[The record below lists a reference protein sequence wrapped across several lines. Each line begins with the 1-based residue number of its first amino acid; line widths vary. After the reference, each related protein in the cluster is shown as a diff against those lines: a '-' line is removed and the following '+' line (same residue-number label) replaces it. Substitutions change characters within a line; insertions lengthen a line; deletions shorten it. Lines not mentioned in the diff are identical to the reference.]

1 MTGRLIID
9 GIDAFTQ
16 FGVYVTEGG
25 YDELITY
32 PALKGVDFNDWPDEH
47 GIDPDLS
54 APALDTRELTI
65 SFASRGPFQPF
76 VDFLATP
83 GYRVCNFA
91 AIGLTFNL
99 RLVKQADLD
108 VNEGLDIFAL
118 VFADDFPPTTSD
130 LPAGGIATNSG
141 YFLDSNSFSDYGLT
155 VLQGSL
161 KEVLKKPDVKRALTI
176 NQSGTPG
183 AVYDGVAPIIFKSKE
198 VTLNLLL
205 RANTLAH
212 LWANYFT
219 FLLDLT
225 LPGYRTLYV
234 EPAGM
239 QYKCYYKKSNVET
252 FLPGH
257 CWLHFSLTLEFID
270 NGQPL

>member
-54 APALDTRELTI
+54 APALDTKELTI
-65 SFASRGPFQPF
+65 SFACRGNFKDF

-83 GYRVCNFA
+83 EYRVCNFA

-99 RLVKQADLD
+99 RLVKQAELD
-108 VNEGLDIFAL
+108 VNEGLDIFSL

-130 LPAGGIATNSG
+130 LPSGGIATNSG
-141 YFLDSNSFSDYGLT
+141 YFFDSNSFSDYGLT

-161 KEVLKKPDVKRALTI
+161 KEILKKPDVKRALTI
-176 NQSGTPG
+176 SQSRAPG
-183 AVYDGVAPIIFKSKE
+183 AVYDDVAPIIFKSKE
-198 VTLNLLL
+198 VSLNLLL
-205 RANTLAH
+205 RADTLAN

-225 LPGYRTLYV
+225 QPGYRILLA
-234 EPAGM
+234 EPAGK
-239 QYKCYYKKSNVET
+239 QYKCYYKKSNVGT

-257 CWLHFSLTLEFID
+257 CWLRFTITLEFID
-270 NGQPL
+270 NGQSL